1 MNYRTYQQILT
12 RFFEYHNIL
21 FSQKPPSRKRGHF
34 TKCVLKRRK
43 RNKEEAKMIDFF
55 GFLIMFWLCGWIILK
70 WINN

>member
-43 RNKEEAKMIDFF
+43 RNKIAKETRR
-55 GFLIMFWLCGWIILK
+55 K
-70 WINN
+70 QR